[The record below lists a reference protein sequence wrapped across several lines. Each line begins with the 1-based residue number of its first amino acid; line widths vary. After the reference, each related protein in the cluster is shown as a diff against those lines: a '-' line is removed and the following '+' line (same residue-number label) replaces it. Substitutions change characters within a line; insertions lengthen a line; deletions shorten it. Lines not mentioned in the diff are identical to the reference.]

1 MPTKSTLPEHEHI
14 VLCLL
19 KDQSRSYG
27 ACTVIR
33 FVWVSLFQP
42 STDFLNTL
50 FNTLGQMPVFKSQK
64 DLYFFAENQ
73 RCKNKI
79 IEYAHH

>member
-1 MPTKSTLPEHEHI
+1 MPTKTTLPEHEHI

-33 FVWVSLFQP
+33 YVWASLFQP
-42 STDFLNTL
+42 SADFLYTL
-50 FNTLGQMPVFKSQK
+50 FNATDQIHVSQIPK
-64 DLYFFAENQ
+64 RPLLFPENQ